1 MAKIGEILVQKGYVT
16 QQQLDGVLSVK
27 GDDAQVGQVLI
38 QWGLLTE
45 QQLLEA
51 LDIQAPPPPPP
62 PPPVQPQIPQQPVQ
76 PGFQQPPVVPQPQVQ
91 QPISSG
97 PDLTMDNLQTSKFKI
112 DLKTMIYIGS
122 LLVSGITMYFTFM
135 SELDARFGALE
146 SQDNTLV
153 VDIDKRLTSLET
165 TIDKRVTELENKF
178 TPIGD
183 GVYSVDPNTTWPP
196 SRGEYTMKQNM
207 NANKIM
213 VLEETIDKRVT
224 ELENKFTPIGDGVYS
239 VDPNTTWP
247 PSRGEYTMKQNMNAN
262 KITVLEE
269 TIKRLESELKELE
282 EDLDD
287 KQDKQ

>member
-1 MAKIGEILVQKGYVT
+1 MKIGEILVQKGYVT
-16 QQQLDGVLSVK
+16 QQQLDGVMAVK

-45 QQLLEA
+45 QQLMEA
-51 LDIQAPPPPPP
+51 LEIQTPPPPPP
-62 PPPVQPQIPQQPVQ
+62 PPPVQQQIPQQPVY
-76 PGFQQPPVVPQPQVQ
+76 QQPPVQPQIVQ
-91 QPISSG
+91 PTSG

-183 GVYSVDPNTTWPP
+183 GVYTVDPNSTWPP
-196 SRGEYTMKQNM
+196 SRGEYKMKDEM
-207 NANKIM
+207 SRNKII
-213 VLEETIDKRVT
+213 VLEETI
-224 ELENKFTPIGDGVYS
+224 E
-239 VDPNTTWP
+239 
-247 PSRGEYTMKQNMNAN
+247 
-262 KITVLEE
+262 
-269 TIKRLESELKELE
+269 RLEKELE
-282 EDLDD
+282 KLEDKLDKKAD
-287 KQDKQ
+287 KQ

>member
-1 MAKIGEILVQKGYVT
+1 MKMIGEILVEKGYVT
-16 QQQLDGVLSVK
+16 QQQIDGVMAVK
-27 GDDAQVGQVLI
+27 GEDAQVGQVLI

-45 QQLLEA
+45 AQLMEA
-51 LDIQAPPPPPP
+51 LEIQTPPPPPPP
-62 PPPVQPQIPQQPVQ
+62 PPPVQPQIPQQPVY
-76 PGFQQPPVVPQPQVQ
+76 QQPPVQPQVA
-91 QPISSG
+91 QPSGG

-135 SELDARFGALE
+135 SELDARFASLE

-207 NANKIM
+207 NANKIT
-213 VLEETIDKRVT
+213 VLEETIDRLEKT
-224 ELENKFTPIGDGVYS
+224 LEKLENKLDKK
-239 VDPNTTWP
+239 VDKP
-247 PSRGEYTMKQNMNAN
+247 
-262 KITVLEE
+262 
-269 TIKRLESELKELE
+269 
-282 EDLDD
+282 
-287 KQDKQ
+287 